1 MAATADLSAV
11 GNTPLIELEGPSSPT
26 VYGKVEWFNQAG
38 MPHGGGSIK
47 SRIGKSMLL
56 AAEAGPEPLADRTLL
71 EASSGNTGAAVA
83 RFGAAR
89 GYDVEIV
96 LPDDAGGGKV
106 AAMEAAGAEL
116 VRIDADLGYD
126 AYVEAC
132 RSRTGGHPDRYC
144 YLDQYENPANPGVH
158 AGTTGPEIWAQTDGA
173 VDHFVAGAG
182 TAGTLVGVG
191 TALRDRGVDVHGYE
205 PATDEHDIAG
215 CKHMH
220 TAGHYVPGTYD
231 PAVVETMTFLGTETA
246 HDATRRLRRR
256 YDDRRIRIE
265 DPGQWSRSFVR
276 EELRVDGEFRVGPS
290 SGGALALV
298 ERLSDRGV
306 FESDDVVVI
315 PLADRGDRYPERYL

>member
-1 MAATADLSAV
+1 MTATADLGAV
-11 GNTPLIELEGPSSPT
+11 GKTPLIELEGLTAPT
-26 VYGKVEWFNQAG
+26 VYAKVEWFNQAG
-38 MPHGGGSIK
+38 LPHGGGSIK

-56 AAEAGPEPLADRTLL
+56 AAEASQAPLDGRTLL

-96 LPDDAGGGKV
+96 VPDDAGAGKV
-106 AAMEAAGAEL
+106 AAMEDAGAEL
-116 VRIDADLGYD
+116 VRIDSDLGYD

-132 RSRTGGHPDRYC
+132 RSRVRDRPDNYC

-191 TALRDRGVDVHGYE
+191 AALRDRGVDVHGYE

-220 TAGHYVPGTYD
+220 TEGHYVPGTYD
-231 PAVVETMTFLGTETA
+231 PAIVETMTFLSTESA
-246 HDATRRLRRR
+246 HAATHRLRRH
-256 YDDRRIRIE
+256 YDDRQIRIE
-265 DPGQWSRSFVR
+265 DSGQWSRSFVR
-276 EELRVDGEFRVGPS
+276 DELRVDGAFRVGPS

-306 FESDDVVVI
+306 FGPDDVVVI
-315 PLADRGDRYPERYL
+315 PLPDRGDRYPERDV